1 VSGYRINKSPLP
13 EELAQSLSMQGFEGE
28 SKIIWVK
35 GVDKEGR
42 DRYIGKCATNEATS
56 QGDAPEPRKTNSLK
70 A

>member
-1 VSGYRINKSPLP
+1 MP
-13 EELAQSLSMQGFEGE
+13 GFEGE

-42 DRYIGKCATNEATS
+42 DRYIGKCATNEVTS
-56 QGDAPEPRKTNSLK
+56 QGNAPEPRKTNSLK